1 MATIQL
7 GTTGSASQ
15 LCNYAEKRAIEKDG
29 YNLDID
35 YAKSQMKQTRE
46 LFSKND
52 GIQAHHVIQSFK
64 PDEVTPE
71 KANQVGLELAKKLAP
86 NHEVAVYTHDDTNH
100 VHNHIVINSVN
111 FETGKKYQ
119 AHGKEAIERAR
130 SLSDEVCKS
139 HDLSVVKEH
148 NASVRHTLA
157 EKQLLD
163 KNKISWKEELREAI
177 KYARDSSI
185 DFDSFKKRLND
196 DYGIET
202 KIRGKTLS
210 FKHPERERFIRANKL
225 GADYEKEGLENVFTR
240 QVERKQ
246 EHERVISRNQ
256 GTQRTDEKL
265 YQSSHERGNG
275 ERSHDSQSIES
286 NPIAIGQSHEQHA
299 INLEQARNNVAR
311 KRREFAS
318 DFDKWT
324 RGNGKE
330 QQQDGK
336 SSSRD
341 AKIERGG
348 IESDKQRNKHEHDEH
363 KEKSQRNSQKSRA
376 RDEGLSL

>member
-7 GTTGSASQ
+7 GTTGSASR
-15 LCNYAEKRAIEKDG
+15 LCNYAEKRAVVKDG
-29 YNLDID
+29 HNLDID

-64 PDEVTPE
+64 PNEVTPE
-71 KANQVGLELAKKLAP
+71 KANQVGLELAEKLAKD
-86 NHEVAVYTHDDTNH
+86 HEVAVYTHADKDH
-100 VHNHIVINSVN
+100 IHNHIVINSVN

-119 AHGKEAIERAR
+119 AHGNEAIERAR
-130 SLSDEVCKS
+130 SLSDEVCKN
-139 HDLSVVKEH
+139 HDLSIVTEH

-157 EKQLLD
+157 EQHLLE
-163 KNKISWKEELREAI
+163 KNKISWKDELREAI
-177 KYARDSSI
+177 EYARDNSTN
-185 DFDSFKKRLND
+185 FDSFKRHLND
-196 DYGIET
+196 VYGVET
-202 KIRGKTLS
+202 KLRGKTLS

-225 GADYEKEGLENVFTR
+225 GADYEREGLEHVFAR
-240 QVERKQ
+240 QIEREQ
-246 EHERVISRNQ
+246 EHERAISRNE

-275 ERSHDSQSIES
+275 ERSHDTQSIES
-286 NPIAIGQSHEQHA
+286 DSRKIGQSHEQHA
-299 INLEQARNNVAR
+299 INFEHARQDVRR

>member
-1 MATIQL
+1 MATVQL
-7 GTTGSASQ
+7 GTTKSAGK
-15 LCNYAEKRAIEKDG
+15 LTNYAEKKAIIKDG
-29 YNLDID
+29 VNVDAD
-35 YAKSQMKQTRE
+35 YAKSQMKMTRE
-46 LFSKND
+46 MYGKDD
-52 GIQAHHVIQSFK
+52 GIQAHHVIQSFQ
-64 PDEVTPE
+64 PGEVTPE
-71 KANQVGLELAKKLAP
+71 KSNEIGLELAEKLAP
-86 NHEVAVYTHDDTNH
+86 GHEVAVYTHNDTDH
-100 VHNHIVINSVN
+100 IHNHLVINSVN

-119 AHGKEAIERAR
+119 AHGKEAIERTR
-130 SLSDEVCKS
+130 SISDEICKS
-139 HDLSVVKEH
+139 HDLSIVTEH
-148 NASVRHTLA
+148 TAGVRHTLA
-157 EKQLLD
+157 EQHLLE
-163 KNKISWKEELREAI
+163 KNQPSWKEELRQAI
-177 KYARDSSI
+177 EYARDNTT
-185 DFDSFKKRLND
+185 DFDSFKSHLEAE
-196 DYGIET
+196 YGVST
-202 KIRGKTLS
+202 KMRGKTLS
-210 FKHPERERFIRANKL
+210 FKHPYRKRFIRANKL
-225 GADYEKEGLENVFTR
+225 GADYEREGLEHVFAR
-240 QVERKQ
+240 QIEREQ
-246 EHERVISRNQ
+246 EHERAISRNE

-275 ERSHDSQSIES
+275 ERSHDTQSIES
-286 NPIAIGQSHEQHA
+286 DSRKIGQSHEQHA
-299 INLEQARNNVAR
+299 INFEHARQDVRR